1 MKRLQKYIV
10 IFGTAMLCV
19 GFSACSKQPDF
30 DAQSY
35 VKSSLDA
42 EYHREYADYANLM
55 EISEEDVKKQ
65 VEEDFN
71 ESIRQQ
77 FASSDNITEEEI
89 AAYTEKMAEVKKLA
103 KYKVQDEKK
112 DEDGNYTVSVKVE
125 LSDVFQTLQQSSAEV
140 SKEKIVQGMKG
151 TNPGVFEA
159 GLIILG
165 GGGTV
170 MSGGLAAEVSV
181 PTAVVGV
188 GIAGTG
194 VAIAD
199 SALSNMFDVQI
210 QKSSK
215 KAGTESNN
223 ESSSVPDKAKR

>member
-1 MKRLQKYIV
+1 MLIKKMILKENENKCIKRKKMQSEKKVVCIISIV
-10 IFGTAMLCV
+10 L
-19 GFSACSKQPDF
+19 FSTLLAACSKQPDF
-30 DAQSY
+30 NAKSY
-35 VKSSLDA
+35 VQSSLDA

-125 LSDVFQTLQQSSAEV
+125 PSDVFQTLQQSSAEV
-140 SKEKIVQGMKG
+140 SKEKIAQGMKE
-151 TNPGVFEA
+151 TDPGVFASVLTESVQKSLEKNSY
-159 GLIILG
+159 GK
-165 GGGTV
+165 TV
-170 MSGGLAAEVSV
+170 TVKVSV
-181 PTAVVGV
+181 EKDNSGKYGLSDTEMSKLETAMFPT
-188 GIAGTG
+188 
-194 VAIAD
+194 
-199 SALSNMFDVQI
+199 
-210 QKSSK
+210 
-215 KAGTESNN
+215 E
-223 ESSSVPDKAKR
+223 

>member
-10 IFGTAMLCV
+10 FFGTAMLCV

-77 FASSDNITEEEI
+77 FTSSDNITEEEI
-89 AAYTEKMAEVKKLA
+89 AAYTEKMAEAKKLA

-125 LSDVFQTLQQSSAEV
+125 PSDVFQTLQQSSAEV

>member
-1 MKRLQKYIV
+1 MILKENENKCIKRKKMQSEKKVVCIISIV
-10 IFGTAMLCV
+10 L
-19 GFSACSKQPDF
+19 FSTLLAACSKQPDF
-30 DAQSY
+30 NAKSY
-35 VKSSLDA
+35 VQSSLDA

-125 LSDVFQTLQQSSAEV
+125 PSDVFQTLQQSSAEV
-140 SKEKIVQGMKG
+140 SKEKIAQGMKE
-151 TNPGVFEA
+151 TDPGVFASVLTESVQKSLEKNKYGKA
-159 GLIILG
+159 V
-165 GGGTV
+165 TV
-170 MSGGLAAEVSV
+170 KVSV
-181 PTAVVGV
+181 EKDNSGKYGLSDTEMNKLEAAMFPT
-188 GIAGTG
+188 
-194 VAIAD
+194 
-199 SALSNMFDVQI
+199 
-210 QKSSK
+210 
-215 KAGTESNN
+215 E
-223 ESSSVPDKAKR
+223 